1 MILATRWRKKG
12 SMRKCKLL
20 TMLLVLTAPC
30 FAQQTIKHLIFIIK
44 ENRSFD
50 SYFNNFPGT
59 GSNLTSY
66 PCKNGSQSGLGGCN
80 CVGNGCTGTVAVQ
93 AGNPNTPD
101 NDCGHLH
108 DNYILDYDS
117 GLMDRFN
124 QGGVSCGSCVI
135 SGEACSYNTDCAS
148 GDSCHWSW
156 NTQYN
161 STTIPRYWQLAS
173 TYGLG
178 SIFSSAM
185 GPTFVSHQ
193 YVFSA
198 TSSETGDNPSG
209 LAAGGPPPNG
219 QAGANWT
226 LDTYHLGTCGVGST
240 TNKNGLCNTDIDCGG
255 GAGSCWINRSIGK
268 CCQQGV
274 ACDFAAAGNSCT
286 RNDDCASAQLGTI
299 SISNG
304 STAVV
309 GAGTNF
315 NASWAGT
322 ILYVANGSSA
332 TVASVT
338 DATHL
343 TLAGTYTGT
352 TNSSAGFS
360 MGLQFCA
367 GGNIYGN
374 VGDVDLYY
382 AVDLAGSAGASGTN
396 TGNQM
401 WPGVCQ
407 AHRTIACVRVCG
419 ENCSSP
425 TSSNV
430 IDDPACQKLGD
441 TCDVQEFTGQPGI
454 MQGSRGSVGVNV
466 TTLADLLDSA
476 SVSWGYYA
484 NSDDLLRMPVSYYP
498 HLWYGADANKVY
510 SDSQFA
516 IDAGNCISDTSC
528 PLPTVTWLQGGNI
541 GTSATNEHP
550 PNLVSVGEAWSMQQV
565 NAVMYNPYLWNNTA
579 IFILWDDFGGFY
591 DHVAPTVDGQM
602 WRNGFRV
609 PVICVSKYCKSGFN
623 SSPFVFESMGR
634 AVENFFLGGVHLPG
648 SLYDAQATDLGTGCV
663 AGAGCTGHTSNNG
676 MIDLT
681 LSDPVITIATTTTLI
696 SSLNPSNFGQSV
708 TLTATVTAQRNG
720 TPAGTVNFFDG
731 TSNIGNS
738 TLNAGGV
745 ATLVTAS
752 LAAGTHSLTASY
764 NGSAIF
770 SPSTSSPLAQS
781 VNQTTSTTNLSANIN
796 PSVYGQAITLTATIS
811 PRYGGSATGTVN
823 FYDGST
829 LLGAVN
835 VSSDAAILS
844 GLLLPASSHTLT
856 AAYNG
861 DNNVLGST
869 SAPLTERVVVAT
881 STTSLTSSANPIAP
895 NQSVTYTARVTSQ
908 YGAATS
914 GTVTFKDGSVSTQVP
929 LTKGSAVLTTRY
941 ATIGTHSL
949 TATYSGDTNNTGS
962 TSNTWTEY
970 VENLPVASKTVV
982 VTSGSPSTV
991 GQPVTFT
998 ATVTSTYGQI
1008 PNGETVTF
1016 YDGVTKMGTGTTSN
1030 GIAAFT
1036 TSSLS
1041 VKTHNIIGTY
1051 AGDPSFKASSGSVKQ
1066 IVNPYT
1072 TTTSLTASPNPSAY
1086 GQTVLLAAT
1095 VTSSGGVVPTGK
1107 ITFYNG
1113 VTSLGTVTLTAGTA
1127 TLSTAKLGLGSNS
1140 ITAAYGGD
1148 SLNGKSTSSVLKEI
1162 VNAATITL
1170 ALSSSPNPSNSGQSV
1185 KFTATLMSNGSLP
1198 NGQTVTF
1205 TFNTTTL
1212 GTGTIVGGKATF
1224 STTTLPSGSDKITA
1238 SYAGDAD
1245 YSAASG
1251 TVTQTVN

>member
-1 MILATRWRKKG
+1 MTKFKFLTLLLA
-12 SMRKCKLL
+12 
-20 TMLLVLTAPC
+20 LTAPC

-59 GSNLTSY
+59 GSNLTIY
-66 PCKNGSQSGLGGCN
+66 PCRNGSQSGLGGCN
-80 CVGNGCTGTVAVQ
+80 CVGNGCAGTVAVQ
-93 AGNPNTPD
+93 AGNPNAPD

-108 DNYILDYDS
+108 VSYIQDYDS

-124 QGGVSCGSCVI
+124 QGGVSCGNCVV
-135 SGEACSYNTDCAS
+135 SGETCSYNTDCAS

-161 STTIPRYWQLAS
+161 STTIPHYWQLAS

-178 SIFSSAM
+178 AIFSSAM
-185 GPTFVSHQ
+185 GPSFVSHQ
-193 YVFSA
+193 YVLSA
-198 TSSETGDNPSG
+198 TSSETADNPSG

-219 QAGANWT
+219 VAGANWT
-226 LDTYHLGTCGVGST
+226 LDTYHFGTCGVGST
-240 TNKNGLCNTDIDCGG
+240 TNKNGLCSTDADCGG
-255 GAGSCWINRSIGK
+255 ASGSCWINRSSGK

-274 ACDFAAAGNSCT
+274 ACDFTAAGNSCT
-286 RNDDCASAQLGTI
+286 KNDDCAAAQLGTI

-304 STAVV
+304 GTAVV
-309 GAGTNF
+309 GTGTSF
-315 NASWAGT
+315 NAAWAGT
-322 ILYVANGSSA
+322 ILYVAGGSSA

-343 TLAGTYTGT
+343 TLAAAYTGP
-352 TNSSAGFS
+352 TNVAAGFS

-374 VGDVDLYY
+374 LGDVDLYY
-382 AVDLAGSAGASGTN
+382 AIDLAGSAGASGTN
-396 TGNQM
+396 TGNEM

-430 IDDPACQKLGD
+430 IDDQACRKLGD

-484 NSDDLLRMPVSYYP
+484 NSDDLLRVPVSYYP
-498 HLWYGADANKVY
+498 HLWYGTDANKVY

-516 IDAGNCISDTSC
+516 TDAGNCISDTSC
-528 PLPTVTWLQGGNI
+528 PLASVVWLQGGNI

-550 PNLVSVGEAWSMQQV
+550 PNLVSVGEAWTMQQV

-609 PVICVSKYCKSGFN
+609 PVICVSKYCKNGYN
-623 SSPFVFESMGR
+623 ATPFVFESMGR
-634 AVENFFLGGVHLPG
+634 AVEDFFLGGVHLPG

-663 AGAGCTGHTSNNG
+663 AGAGCTGHTNNNG

-681 LSDPVITIATTTTLI
+681 LSDPVIAVGTTTTLA
-696 SSLNPSNFGQSV
+696 SSLNPSTFGQSV
-708 TLTATVTAQRNG
+708 TLTATVTGQSNG
-720 TPAGTVNFFDG
+720 TPTGTVNFLDG
-731 TSNIGNS
+731 TTNIGSS
-738 TLNAGGV
+738 TLNSGGV
-745 ATLVTAS
+745 AALVTAS
-752 LAAGTHSLTASY
+752 LTAGTHSLTASY
-764 NGSAIF
+764 AGSAIF
-770 SPSTSSPLAQS
+770 SPSTSSPLSQS
-781 VNQTTSTTNLSANIN
+781 VNQATSTTSLSSSIN
-796 PSVYGQAITLTATIS
+796 PAVYGQPLALTATIT
-811 PRYGGSATGTVN
+811 PRYGGSATGTVS
-823 FYDGST
+823 FYDSTT
-829 LLGAVN
+829 LLGK
-835 VSSDAAILS
+835 VSVSGDAAALS
-844 GLLLPASSHTLT
+844 GLVLSAGSHVLT
-856 AAYNG
+856 AIYSG
-861 DNNVLGST
+861 DSNVLGST
-869 SAPLTERVVVAT
+869 SAPLTENVAVAT

-895 NQSVTYTARVTSQ
+895 NQSVTYTAMVTSQ
-908 YGAATS
+908 YGGATS
-914 GTVTFKDGSVSTQVP
+914 GMVTFKDGSSSTQVP
-929 LTKGSAVLTTRY
+929 LANGSAVFTTKY
-941 ATIGTHSL
+941 ATIGTHTL
-949 TATYSGDTNNTGS
+949 TATYSGDGNNSGS
-962 TSNTWTEY
+962 TSNTLTEY

-998 ATVTSTYGQI
+998 ATVTSAYGQI

-1016 YDGVTKMGTGTTSN
+1016 YDSVTQIGTGKTSS
-1030 GIAAFT
+1030 GIATFT

-1041 VKTHNIIGTY
+1041 VKTHNIVGKY
-1051 AGDPSFKASSGSVKQ
+1051 SGDASFKPSSGSVQQ
-1066 IVNPYT
+1066 IVDPYT

-1086 GQTVLLAAT
+1086 GQSVLLTAT
-1095 VTSSGGVVPTGK
+1095 VTSSGGIVPTGK
-1107 ITFYNG
+1107 VTFYNG
-1113 VTSLGTVTLTAGTA
+1113 TTSLGTSTLKSGTA
-1127 TLSTAKLGLGSNS
+1127 TLSTTKLGLGSNS
-1140 ITAAYGGD
+1140 LTAAYGGD
-1148 SLNGKSTSSVLKEI
+1148 SLNGKSTSAVLKEI

-1170 ALSSSPNPSNSGQSV
+1170 TLSSSPNPSNSGQSV
-1185 KFTATLMSNGSLP
+1185 KFTATLTSNGGLP

-1205 TFNTTTL
+1205 TFNGTTL
-1212 GTGTIVGGKATF
+1212 GTGTIAGGKATF
-1224 STTTLPSGSDKITA
+1224 STSTLPVGSDKVTA
-1238 SYAGDAD
+1238 TYAGNAD

-1251 TVTQTVN
+1251 SVTQTVN